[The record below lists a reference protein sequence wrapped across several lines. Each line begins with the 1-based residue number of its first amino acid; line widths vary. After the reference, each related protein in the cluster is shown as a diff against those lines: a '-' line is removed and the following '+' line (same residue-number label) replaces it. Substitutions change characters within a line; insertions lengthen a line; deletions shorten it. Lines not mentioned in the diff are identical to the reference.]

1 MDLSITESYRS
12 FNYGIQGKGRAS
24 KDKDDSFETMG
35 SATSV
40 TTSSDKGKNIGVTTV
55 GNRGYIAK
63 YADTSTEADPVI
75 KVGDYEI
82 HVNDVDPRQATG
94 MEMFALMS
102 YTWF

>member
-1 MDLSITESYRS
+1 
-12 FNYGIQGKGRAS
+12 
-24 KDKDDSFETMG
+24 MG

-63 YADTSTEADPVI
+63 YADSSTEADPVI

-102 YTWF
+102 YMDDKMTAYSNRPEYNENDMWSLDKVFIRNCSGIT